1 MLKLMHALFSNQW
14 SKWIFPLAIKL
25 GLLQGC
31 LRKAWRYRELFLK
44 ANEFEWFLTGPSTNG
59 LNHEL
64 ILLSLTIRFG
74 LLQVCLRNTWRYRK
88 LFLKIEWKLSADF
101 KQIGHLEL
109 ILVSLTIKFGLLQ
122 GCLRNSWRYR
132 KLFLKIEWKLSAEFK
147 QVGCLELI
155 LVSLTIKFGLLQRC
169 LRNLWRYRK
178 LFLKEQTKKLEWMNV
193 SLFWK
198 LENEAIAIFSFP
210 IYYGT
215 SFFL

>member
-1 MLKLMHALFSNQW
+1 MLKLMHALFSKQW

-31 LRKAWRYRELFLK
+31 LRNAWRYRELFLK

-64 ILLSLTIRFG
+64 ILLSLTIIFG

-88 LFLKIEWKLSADF
+88 LFLKIEWKLSAEF
-101 KQIGHLEL
+101 KQIGCLEL

-132 KLFLKIEWKLSAEFK
+132 KLFLK
-147 QVGCLELI
+147 
-155 LVSLTIKFGLLQRC
+155 
-169 LRNLWRYRK
+169 
-178 LFLKEQTKKLEWMNV
+178 EQTKKLEWMNV

-198 LENEAIAIFSFP
+198 LEWSQGSFKDAYTTHERIGWIIWKFELRWIP
-210 IYYGT
+210 GSRRLARNP
-215 SFFL
+215 SFRSRRFQWLERHPAQLTRASRSGW